1 MDNFETENWQII
13 HAKAPENMFE
23 QVRERI
29 VSERI
34 ARVKTHQQLTIGVVL
49 LLFVAFLNISIIH
62 TIADTKRRLP
72 QDSARVLY
80 ETYFD
85 NNLNIQE

>member
-1 MDNFETENWQII
+1 MDNFEPENWQII
-13 HAKAPENMFE
+13 RVKAPENMFE

-49 LLFVAFLNISIIH
+49 LLFVAFLNIGIIH
-62 TIADTKRRLP
+62 TIADTKRQLP
-72 QDSARVLY
+72 QDSAHVLY

-85 NNLNIQE
+85 NNLKVQE

>member
-1 MDNFETENWQII
+1 MDNFETKDWQIRP
-13 HAKAPENMFE
+13 AKAPENMFE
-23 QVRERI
+23 QIRNRI
-29 VSERI
+29 VKERI
-34 ARVKTHQQLTIGVVL
+34 ARAKTHQQLTIGVFL
-49 LLFVAFLNISIIH
+49 LLFIAFLNIGIIR

-85 NNLNIQE
+85 NNFKVQE